1 MQYIG
6 IDRKIHIQWSIFRGT
21 SNVPED
27 FSRALVKV
35 FLIGNYEKYLLEA
48 SAIRGTLT
56 ADIPQGLPEGAY
68 SLEAIWVKNY
78 GNLMPRRQT
87 LTPEGTPG
95 CARYPGHRPNDP
107 PMMHPHDHRFNDRC
121 LMRARKEYVF
131 ALTDYESEV
140 TEAYEDEIT
149 LRLKS
154 AVATYGYDGLS
165 AYEIAVMR
173 GDFNGTEGE
182 WLESL
187 GNGGGIYL
195 AKETGYSD
203 KIGMTQRAITV
214 ELDKLNEKYDNLKN
228 KFEEGILSK
237 ENFIN
242 LLKQCIDNDT
252 IKFDDERQVIYCD
265 CGGSGGGGEETS
277 HLITLDINPADIVK
291 VEKVEAT
298 GDVQESTVSDDG
310 GHYAFTVSD
319 GGNVTVKITPAEG
332 YTVSKLNVDKVSQGA
347 ISEYTFSNVTAAHTM
362 YLWMEVAEEP
372 VTEGFLVRSDK
383 PDVEYA
389 STQSVFDAL
398 KADYP
403 DGLTQDV
410 TVTCTKKTTEPRT
423 AGFVGTLEDWNQGTM
438 YALTLDGAGLL
449 TYDGKSLGILAL
461 YDVDNFLVR
470 NVTFT
475 NYNNFVDANT
485 PGDAFAFMCKA
496 FGDRKMN
503 NICVQDCSFNGAYVG
518 ESASTDMAFQTI
530 LCNDVT
536 NVTVC
541 GCSINK
547 NFGWAAAQFSG
558 CTSVNFVKNS
568 LELEYVYGKS
578 SHVYGVTI
586 SDGLQLVFEDNNI
599 IGNGNNETL
608 VTISNVDRASIK
620 RNRFTDSNGYAL
632 SIGHTIQMDEMNL
645 ESNLFDGLLES
656 PVGAWLKELIIFCKI
671 KNLRILNNTFRMSGS
686 FYEQYVCRYGAIEN
700 LSLFNNIFVKA
711 VDQTIHAF
719 QFERVDNLSSGNNIY
734 QSDVESSGNTSG
746 AIFWTTANDSP
757 VAIPY
762 PDCRFM
768 DKLQAL
774 GFETDSVVVER
785 QNHLLDSNFVIT
797 SDMDAA
803 HPANNAHLAESDL
816 NYKEPSLSSN
826 SVGCFNLHGSAIDED
841 TEEAGYTGYD
851 VLSAVDFSESA
862 QHSGMAETQL
872 LLGLKSR
879 NRTRIAKWTFAG
891 SMHNY
896 LLLGKQGVIAP
907 LPVLDED
914 GEYVEDELYTVN
926 IE

>member
-6 IDRKIHIQWSIFRGT
+6 RDRKIHIQWSVFRGT

-35 FLIGNYEKYLLEA
+35 FLIGNYEKYLLDA
-48 SAIRGTLT
+48 SAIGGTLT
-56 ADIPQGLPEGAY
+56 ADIPQGLPEGVY

-95 CARYPGHRPNDP
+95 CARYPGYRPNDP

-131 ALTDYESEV
+131 ALTDHESEV

-252 IKFDDERQVIYCD
+252 IKFDAERKVIYCD
-265 CGGSGGGGEETS
+265 CGGGGGGGEETS

-298 GDVQESTVSDDG
+298 GDVSESTVSEDG
-310 GHYAFTVSD
+310 GHYAFTVPD

-332 YTVSKLNVDKVSQGA
+332 YAVNRLNVDKVSQGA
-347 ISEYTFSNVTAAHTM
+347 IAEYTFSNVTAAHTM
-362 YLWMEVAEEP
+362 YLWMEAAEEP
-372 VTEGFLVRSDK
+372 VVEGFLVRSDK

-423 AGFVGTLEDWNQGTM
+423 AGWVGTLEDWNQGTM
-438 YALTLDGAGLL
+438 YTLTLDGAGLL
-449 TYDGKSLGILAL
+449 TYDGKSLGILAF
-461 YDVDNFLVR
+461 YDVDNVLVR
-470 NVTFT
+470 DVTFT
-475 NYNNFVDANT
+475 NYCNLVDAYS
-485 PGDAFAFMCKA
+485 PGDTFAFMCKA
-496 FGDRKMN
+496 SGDRKMN
-503 NICVQDCSFNGAYVG
+503 NICLQDCTFNGAYVG
-518 ESASTDMAFQTI
+518 ESESSDMAYQAI

-541 GCSINK
+541 GCTINK
-547 NFGWAAAQFSG
+547 NYGWAAAQFGG
-558 CTSVNFVKNS
+558 CDSINFVKNS
-568 LELEYVYGKS
+568 LELEYVYGKMG
-578 SHVYGVTI
+578 HVYGVVVG
-586 SDGLQLVFEDNNI
+586 DGLQFTFEDNSI
-599 IGNGNNETL
+599 IGNGNNEVL
-608 VTISNVDRASIK
+608 VTISTISRASIK
-620 RNRFTDSNGYAL
+620 RNRFTNADGYAL
-632 SIGHTIQMDEMNL
+632 SMSHISQMDEVVL
-645 ESNLFDGLLES
+645 ESNLFSDLLDA
-656 PVGAWLKELIIFCKI
+656 PVGGWMKSLIEFCRI
-671 KNLRILNNTFRMSGS
+671 KDLRILNNTFRMSGN
-686 FYEQYVCRYGAIEN
+686 FYEQYACRYGDVDN
-700 LSLFNNIFVKA
+700 LEIFNNIFSKVSQQ
-711 VDQTIHAF
+711 VIHAF
-719 QFERVDNLSSGNNIY
+719 QFNNVGSLSSGNNIY
-734 QSDVESSGNTSG
+734 QFDIGTDGRSGG
-746 AIFWTTANDSP
+746 ALFWITGEDST
-757 VAIPY
+757 VQIPY
-762 PDCRFM
+762 ANSLDT
-768 DKLQAL
+768 LQSMGYETNSAL
-774 GFETDSVVVER
+774 LSKDVS
-785 QNHLLDSNFVIT
+785 LLDANFAIT
-797 SDMDAA
+797 ASMDTA
-803 HPANNAHLAESDL
+803 HPADTIHLAEADT
-816 NYKEPSLSSN
+816 NYKEPSGSSN
-826 SVGCFNLHGSAIDED
+826 SVGCFNLHGIAIDED
-841 TEEAGYTGYD
+841 EEIAGYAGYD
-851 VLSAVDFSESA
+851 TLSAVDFSELA

-872 LLGLKSR
+872 LLKLKSR
-879 NRTRIAKWTFAG
+879 NRTRVAKWTFAG

-896 LLLGKQGVIAP
+896 LLLGKQGVITP
-907 LPVLDED
+907 LPILDED